1 MYPEPAR
8 LSLRRVWCFRDVQV
22 AGTVTWD
29 MSRLAARLNDAQ
41 RRQVPFATALALTR
55 VAQAARE
62 EIIRAEMPRSFD
74 RPTPY
79 TLRATFVERA
89 RKDRLYARV
98 LLRGSRA
105 ESSYLRA
112 QIEGGKR
119 ALKSYERKL
128 LNAGLLPAGFVTI
141 PGAGA
146 KLNGYGNIPGSR
158 LMQMLSD
165 LKIAEGW
172 AGATQNRSAA
182 TTTRKRRRGGNRYFV
197 ARPGGHLAPGVYIAS
212 WKPGSREV
220 KPFLLFVEAS
230 YRQRLDWQGIVT
242 RVARQRFPDEF
253 GRALAQALATA
264 R

>member
-1 MYPEPAR
+1 M
-8 LSLRRVWCFRDVQV
+8 V
-22 AGTVTWD
+22 ATVTWD
-29 MSRLAARLNDAQ
+29 MSRLAAKLDAAQ
-41 RRQVPFATALALTR
+41 KRQVPFATALALTR

-62 EIIRAEMPRSFD
+62 EMIRVAMPQAFD

-79 TLRATFVERA
+79 TLRSTFVDRA

-98 LLRGSRA
+98 LLRGTRA

-112 QIEGGKR
+112 QVDGGKR

-128 LNAGLLPAGFVTI
+128 LSAGLLPAGFVTI

-146 KLNGYGNIPGSR
+146 KLNAYGNIPGGR

-182 TTTRKRRRGGNRYFV
+182 TTKRKRGRGGNRYFV
-197 ARPGGHLAPGVYIAS
+197 ARQGGHLAPGVYIAS
-212 WKPGSREV
+212 WKPRSRAI
-220 KPFLLFVEAS
+220 KPFLLFVEAT

-242 RVARQRFPDEF
+242 RVAERRFPAEF
-253 GRALAQALATA
+253 DRALATALATA

>member
-1 MYPEPAR
+1 M
-8 LSLRRVWCFRDVQV
+8 

-29 MSRLAARLNDAQ
+29 MLRLAARLSDAQ
-41 RRQVPFATALALTR
+41 KRQVPFAAALALTR
-55 VAQAARE
+55 TAQAARD
-62 EIIRAEMPRSFD
+62 EIVKAEFPASFD

-79 TLRATFVERA
+79 TLRSPFVEFA

-105 ESSYLRA
+105 ESAYLRA
-112 QIEGGKR
+112 QVDGGKR

-128 LNAGLLPAGFVTI
+128 LNAGFLPAGFVTI
-141 PGAGA
+141 PGSGA
-146 KLNGYGNIPGSR
+146 KLNAYGNIPGSR

-165 LKIAEGW
+165 LRIAEGW

-182 TTTRKRRRGGNRYFV
+182 TTKRKQRRGGNRHFV

-212 WKPGSREV
+212 WKPGSREI

-230 YRQRLDWQGIVT
+230 YRQRIDWQGIVT
-242 RVARQRFPDEF
+242 RVANQRFPDEF
-253 GRALAQALATA
+253 RRALATALATA

>member
-1 MYPEPAR
+1 MAG
-8 LSLRRVWCFRDVQV
+8 LFIGGNVV
-22 AGTVTWD
+22 ATVTWD
-29 MSRLAARLNDAQ
+29 LSGLAAKLDDAQ
-41 RRQVPFATALALTR
+41 KRQVPFATALALTR

-62 EIIRAEMPRSFD
+62 DIIRVEMPGTFD

-79 TLRATFVERA
+79 TLRSTFVDRA

-98 LLRGSRA
+98 LLRGTRA
-105 ESSYLRA
+105 ESAYLRA
-112 QIEGGKR
+112 QVDGGKR

-128 LNAGLLPAGFVTI
+128 LNAGLLPAGMVTI

-146 KLNGYGNIPGSR
+146 RLNGYGNIPGSR

-172 AGATQNRSAA
+172 AGATQNRSRA
-182 TTTRKRRRGGNRYFV
+182 TTARKVRRGGNRYFV

-212 WKPGSREV
+212 WKPGSRDI

-230 YRQRLDWQGIVT
+230 YRARLDWQGIVT
-242 RVARQRFPDEF
+242 RIAQREFPGEF
-253 GRALAQALATA
+253 KRALATALATA